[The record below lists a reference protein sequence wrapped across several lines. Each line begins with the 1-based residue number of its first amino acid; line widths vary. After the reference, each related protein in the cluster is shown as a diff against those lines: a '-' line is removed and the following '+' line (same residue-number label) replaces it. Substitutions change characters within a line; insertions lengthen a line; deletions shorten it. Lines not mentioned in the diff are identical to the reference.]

1 MRGDWQRGSGESR
14 ARAGAP
20 FFWFAGPRDERGI
33 WYTCIEGMAR
43 RPPPAS
49 DSCCARV
56 GHISHVFETD
66 VARDASRQGLSFN
79 IAKIGVETPRVE
91 TRKQVLRQCCQN
103 SHVTRTW

>member
-43 RPPPAS
+43 GP
-49 DSCCARV
+49 DSRARR
-56 GHISHVFETD
+56 GWTHEIEFETSD
-66 VARDASRQGLSFN
+66 VARDASRQGLSLTSP
-79 IAKIGVETPRVE
+79 K
-91 TRKQVLRQCCQN
+91 
-103 SHVTRTW
+103 